1 MIKEKFEMRKFLI
14 TFSTLGVILL
24 AVFLLMQITRPRQ
37 PQVTQQSVPI
47 EIEPDAVV
55 FPEPPPG
62 AIVFDLKYR
71 GLSGEKDE
79 LRYNSF
85 WGFGNSPNDT
95 PFLTDLKKNIKDYE
109 AIYNP
114 YFKGAEWS
122 AAELKD
128 NKVVAL
134 YIDLN
139 ADGKVS
145 DNEKILPLQNSET
158 SPYNRTEFVTPDFIM
173 NTRDNHQVPFRT
185 LLQATFYGQS
195 RPQFM
200 WSPSCVLEGTST
212 IYGQPAKLILFAN
225 GFTGSFE
232 DFGNSSYSLQSGKE
246 QTDSNVSRTMLSSI
260 VNLNGQFYNL
270 KFNGHHGKNSAVR
283 AILTEY
289 TGQTGSLTTQL
300 VGDTGLEAQ
309 LSSATIAG
317 TKDTT
322 VQFNLASEQA
332 KLPTGFYQLKR
343 GYVTYSMEN
352 SDKWRLDFQDG
363 PEFTIDADKASNVEL
378 GKPVLTISAVEED
391 KRYQSDVKEQTVYP
405 EGTNIYI
412 SRIIKGKGGELYG
425 RFSQIPQNSGYKDI
439 EPELKIIDSE
449 GKEVAAAKVKY
460 G

>member
-1 MIKEKFEMRKFLI
+1 MKKFLI
-14 TFSTLGVILL
+14 AFLILGVILL
-24 AVFLLMQITRPRQ
+24 AILLLRQ
-37 PQVTQQSVPI
+37 SSEPQQQQVAQQPTPI
-47 EIEPDAVV
+47 EIEPEATA

-71 GLSGEKDE
+71 GLSGEQDE
-79 LRYNSF
+79 VRYNSF
-85 WGFGNSPNDT
+85 WGFGSSPNDT
-95 PFLTDLKKNIKDYE
+95 PFLTDLKKNVKDFE
-109 AIYNP
+109 TVYNP

-122 AAELKD
+122 AAEIKD

-145 DNEKILPLQNSET
+145 DNEKILPIQNSEP
-158 SPYNRTEFVTPDFIM
+158 SPYDRTEFVTPDFIM
-173 NTRDNHQVPFRT
+173 NTLDNHQVPFRT

-200 WSPSCVLEGTST
+200 WSPSCVLEGIST

-232 DFGNSSYSLQSGKE
+232 DFGNSSYSLQTGKE
-246 QTDSNVSRTMLSSI
+246 ETGSYISRTMLSSI
-260 VNLNGQFYNL
+260 INHNGQFYNL
-270 KFNGHHGKNSAVR
+270 KLNGSHGKNSTVR

-289 TGQTGSLTTQL
+289 TGDTGNLTTQL
-300 VGDTGLEAQ
+300 TGDTNLQAE
-309 LSSATIAG
+309 LSSATIVG

-322 VQFNLASEQA
+322 VQFHLGSEQA
-332 KLPTGFYQLKR
+332 KLPTGSYRLNR
-343 GYVTYSMEN
+343 GYINYSADN
-352 SDKWRLDFQDG
+352 GDSWRLDFQNG
-363 PEFTIDADKASNVEL
+363 PEFTIDAEKTSNVEL
-378 GKPVLTISAVEED
+378 GKPILSISAVEEN

-405 EGTNIYI
+405 EGTDVYI

-425 RFSQIPQNSGYKDI
+425 RFSQKQQNSGYEDI
-439 EPELKIIDSE
+439 EPELKIVDSE
-449 GKEVAAAKVKY
+449 GKEVAAAKIKY